1 MPSFHHLEGRH
12 DSVRGGRGDA
22 QRCRSGWMSQVPLQ
36 VVSGVLKIE
45 KQETAKETSDGNA
58 PWEVVRAAGRPAPGF
73 VQGPE
78 RSPETVWRR
87 KPSLVTS
94 VGLVPPQACVF
105 TVLESSATNQTLIQ
119 KVRLTGTYAQH
130 RLSLQEHPWKLRYST
145 RCCPL
150 ELTDH

>member
-1 MPSFHHLEGRH
+1 
-12 DSVRGGRGDA
+12 
-22 QRCRSGWMSQVPLQ
+22 MSQVPLQ

-87 KPSLVTS
+87 KPSLVWVWFQHKPVS
-94 VGLVPPQACVF
+94 SLFLSQ
-105 TVLESSATNQTLIQ
+105 VLQT
-119 KVRLTGTYAQH
+119 R
-130 RLSLQEHPWKLRYST
+130 P
-145 RCCPL
+145 
-150 ELTDH
+150 